1 MRPLAAVLLALTAC
15 SASTAIHRPGLE
27 NAHWLTGTVIS
38 GAQPE
43 GDAAFSELAA
53 LGVKTVISVDGAKPD
68 ADAARRHGLRYVHLP
83 IGYDGV
89 PADRARELAK
99 AILELPGPVYIHC
112 HHGLHRSP
120 AAAAVACVVAGQM
133 SNDQAVEAMKT
144 LGTGPQY
151 LGLWASAREARPA
164 EPSALRD
171 LKVEF
176 REAAPIPALAEAMV
190 GLDEV
195 LERLQ
200 LCAKAGWRKPAE
212 HPDLDP
218 AHEALRVR
226 EILSEILRTDDCKT
240 RSDEFR
246 AMMEAAR
253 EVSAR
258 LESRLWAAEQA
269 DQEFAALK
277 KSCTDC
283 HKPYRNVRTRK

>member
-1 MRPLAAVLLALTAC
+1 MRLLAAVLIALTSC
-15 SASTAIHRPGLE
+15 STAIHKPGLE
-27 NAHWLTGTVIS
+27 NAHWLTGSVIS

-43 GDAAFSELAA
+43 GDAAFGELAA
-53 LGVKTVISVDGAKPD
+53 LGVKTLISVDGAKPD
-68 ADAARRHGLRYVHLP
+68 ADAARRYGLRTVHLP

-89 PADRARELAK
+89 PAERARELAK

-133 SNDQAVEAMKT
+133 TNDQAVDAMKT

-164 EPSALRD
+164 EASVLRE

-176 REAAPIPALAEAMV
+176 REVVPIPPLAEAMV

-195 LERLQ
+195 FERLQ

-218 AHEALRVR
+218 AHEALRAR
-226 EILSEILRTDDCKT
+226 EILTEIVRTDDC
-240 RSDEFR
+240 RSRPEDFR
-246 AMMEAAR
+246 SWMGGAKSAA
-253 EVSAR
+253 EQ
-258 LESRLWAAEQA
+258 LESRLRAAESPDQA
-269 DQEFAALK
+269 FTALK
-277 KSCTDC
+277 QSCATC
-283 HKPYRNVRTRK
+283 HKPYRNVRNRK

>member
-1 MRPLAAVLLALTAC
+1 MRPLAIVLVVLTSC
-15 SASTAIHRPGLE
+15 SSREIHKPGLE

-43 GDAAFSELAA
+43 GEAAFGELAA

-68 ADAARRHGLRYVHLP
+68 AHAARRHGLRYVHLP

-89 PADRARELAK
+89 PAERARELAK
-99 AILELPGPVYIHC
+99 AIVELPGPIYIHC

-133 SNDQAVEAMKT
+133 NNDQAVEAMKT

-164 EPSALRD
+164 DPAVLRE

-176 REAAPIPALAEAMV
+176 REAEPIPPLAEAMV
-190 GLDEV
+190 GLDEAF
-195 LERLQ
+195 ERLQ
-200 LCAKAGWRKPAE
+200 VCAKAGWKKPAD

-218 AHEALRVR
+218 AHEALRTR
-226 EILSEILRTDDCKT
+226 EILTEILRTADC
-240 RSDEFR
+240 RSRPEDFR
-246 AMMEAAR
+246 GWMEVARSAA
-253 EVSAR
+253 EQV
-258 LESRLWAAEQA
+258 ESRLRAAESPDSA
-269 DQEFAALK
+269 FAALK
-277 KSCTDC
+277 KSCSDC
-283 HKPYRNVRTRK
+283 HKPYRNVRARK